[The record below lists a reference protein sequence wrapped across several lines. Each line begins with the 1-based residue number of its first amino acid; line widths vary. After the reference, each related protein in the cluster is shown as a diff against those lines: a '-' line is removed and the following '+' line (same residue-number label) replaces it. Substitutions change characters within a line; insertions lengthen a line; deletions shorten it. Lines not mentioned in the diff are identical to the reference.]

1 VISARSSTFLSGVS
15 VRSVSKSFGETH
27 VLRDVSLEVGP
38 REFLTLLGPSGCGKS
53 TLLRIIAGLEQ
64 ADEGSIALGGQA
76 VDGLLPRE
84 RDVAMVFQS
93 YALYPYMTVAEN
105 IGLPLL
111 MRRTQPWQRL
121 PLMRRLHPGARAA
134 SGTIARDVRHAAE
147 ALQIESFLD
156 RKPAQLSG
164 GQRQRV
170 ALARAM
176 VRNPRVFLMD
186 EPLSNLDAKLRVA
199 ARAEIAELHRRAGV
213 AFMYVTHDQAEAMT
227 MSDRV
232 ALMMN
237 GEILQVAPPAEIY
250 DRPAELRV
258 AEFIGSPR
266 INVLPGTARADGGID
281 VPGGVLAGPCG
292 LAAAT
297 ELSVGIRPEHC
308 EVQASH
314 GPRLA
319 GELGGIVRHRENLGS
334 DLFLHVEADGGGP
347 HIVARGAPEIADTV
361 PPGAC
366 VVLRPRPGRAL
377 LFDRAGQRIVARA

>member
-1 VISARSSTFLSGVS
+1 
-15 VRSVSKSFGETH
+15 

-111 MRRTQPWQRL
+111 MRRTQAWQRL

-134 SGTIARDVRHAAE
+134 SGTIAHDVRRAAE
-147 ALQIESFLD
+147 ALQIETFLD
-156 RKPAQLSG
+156 RKPGQLSG

-176 VRNPRVFLMD
+176 VRDPRVFLMD
-186 EPLSNLDAKLRVA
+186 EPLSNLDAKLRVT

-237 GEILQVAPPAEIY
+237 GEILQVAPPSEIY

-258 AEFIGSPR
+258 AEFVGSPK

-297 ELSVGIRPEHC
+297 GLSVGVRPEHC
-308 EVQASH
+308 EVRASD
-314 GPRLA
+314 GSRLA
-319 GELGGIVRHRENLGS
+319 GDLGGIVRHRENLGS

-347 HIVARGAPEIADTV
+347 RIIARSAPEIADTV
-361 PPGAC
+361 PQGARI
-366 VVLRPRPGRAL
+366 VLRPRPGRAL
-377 LFDRAGQRIVARA
+377 LFDRAGRRIVARP